1 MQFPEFEGKT
11 ICSIQVKASGNPV
24 FLKTRNKQGTET
36 EKFYVR
42 SGNASQEISSLK
54 EVNEYINIR
63 FDN

>member
-1 MQFPEFEGKT
+1 MRFPDFDGKI

-24 FLKTRNKQGTET
+24 FLKTRNKSGNEI

-63 FDN
+63 FDD